1 MVNGA
6 GNEGYQGWSFEGRLL
21 TACKHRKCQYV
32 LMNTLPID
40 MRYIYFRNTFGP
52 TTMIASDAL
61 KEAFSYLIFLSL
73 K

>member
-1 MVNGA
+1 M
-6 GNEGYQGWSFEGRLL
+6 
-21 TACKHRKCQYV
+21 

-40 MRYIYFRNTFGP
+40 LRYIYFRNTFGP